1 MAGFAAIYIIWGST
15 YLAIRVAVE
24 TMPPLLMAGGR
35 FIVAGILL
43 GTVLKASARF
53 HATWQQWRDNIVI
66 GAFMLLG
73 GNGLVVWA
81 EQQVPS
87 GIATLVISL
96 NPIFIV
102 LAEWLIAAGLLQ
114 MFSKKASGRSRSDA
128 ISHSDAGAAK
138 IKTKAPTGS
147 RPNWLTIVGL
157 VLGFVGLGLLVWPAL
172 VANDASR
179 LDPWRILALVLACI
193 SWTIGSLAN
202 RNLREPADPFTGAA
216 IQMIGGGMWLTL
228 AGLMF
233 GEPWHYTWS
242 QISVASWIAWI
253 YLLIA
258 GSLIAFTTFIWL
270 MKHCSPTI
278 VSTYAYVNPIVA
290 VFLGWLIL
298 NEDVGARI
306 FAAAAIIVG
315 SVAVITWSKQ
325 RK

>member
-114 MFSKKASGRSRSDA
+114 MFSKKSS
-128 ISHSDAGAAK
+128 
-138 IKTKAPTGS
+138 KAVVQVTQLCTATQSLTVTRVQQRLKRKRPRVRVQTG
-147 RPNWLTIVGL
+147 
-157 VLGFVGLGLLVWPAL
+157 
-172 VANDASR
+172 
-179 LDPWRILALVLACI
+179 
-193 SWTIGSLAN
+193 
-202 RNLREPADPFTGAA
+202 
-216 IQMIGGGMWLTL
+216 
-228 AGLMF
+228 
-233 GEPWHYTWS
+233 
-242 QISVASWIAWI
+242 
-253 YLLIA
+253 
-258 GSLIAFTTFIWL
+258 
-270 MKHCSPTI
+270 
-278 VSTYAYVNPIVA
+278 
-290 VFLGWLIL
+290 
-298 NEDVGARI
+298 
-306 FAAAAIIVG
+306 
-315 SVAVITWSKQ
+315 
-325 RK
+325 